1 MKKIILIIVVL
12 LIAVFMVSTYF
23 IEKYPDYQI
32 SLVRGYYKNTAV
44 LDLFEYEDKLI
55 YVLKSYE
62 RAHDAFDDDNCYDD
76 MLIYAVTDLNG
87 NVIST
92 KEVSETLT
100 VDNDGDGIRSG
111 ENKTTSAQYN
121 QYVYSSVN
129 LYGDNFFIIYDSN
142 DNTYE
147 IVDTVYFYESLI
159 IDQHLKGVTL
169 FDNGH
174 IQIDYVEYSLS
185 CELLDVTHIG
195 YLDQPDQ
202 SSILNQINP
211 IITTDYIVVAGDI
224 VNRTFG
230 YNLISI
236 YNINTEETEVIAHSE
251 DEFIDFWKID
261 SQIFYGKSSI
271 NEGRIDIYDIESTFI
286 EEKLEDEIDRPSSNT
301 YVDISETP
309 EWFNNQV
316 VLLDKDGNQITLEF
330 KSKTY
335 VEKIYEFGDDLYLVV
350 RVTPGSISQIVNGT
364 NFEYIIH
371 YKIGEDHSLNI
382 PN

>member
-1 MKKIILIIVVL
+1 
-12 LIAVFMVSTYF
+12 
-23 IEKYPDYQI
+23 
-32 SLVRGYYKNTAV
+32 
-44 LDLFEYEDKLI
+44 
-55 YVLKSYE
+55 
-62 RAHDAFDDDNCYDD
+62 
-76 MLIYAVTDLNG
+76 
-87 NVIST
+87 
-92 KEVSETLT
+92 
-100 VDNDGDGIRSG
+100 
-111 ENKTTSAQYN
+111 
-121 QYVYSSVN
+121 
-129 LYGDNFFIIYDSN
+129 
-142 DNTYE
+142 
-147 IVDTVYFYESLI
+147 
-159 IDQHLKGVTL
+159 
-169 FDNGH
+169 
-174 IQIDYVEYSLS
+174 
-185 CELLDVTHIG
+185 LLDVTHIG

-335 VEKIYEFGDDLYLVV
+335 VEKMYEFGDDLYLVV

>member
-12 LIAVFMVSTYF
+12 LIAAFMVSTYF

-62 RAHDAFDDDNCYDD
+62 RTHDAFDDDNCYDD

-111 ENKTTSAQYN
+111 ENKATSAQYN

-147 IVDTVYFYESLI
+147 IIDTVYFYESLI

-271 NEGRIDIYDIESTFI
+271 NEGMIDIYDIESTFI

-316 VLLDKDGNQITLEF
+316 VLLDKNGNQITLEF

-335 VEKIYEFGDDLYLVV
+335 VEKMYEFGDDLYLVV
-350 RVTPGSISQIVNGT
+350 RVTPGFISQIVNGT

>member
-335 VEKIYEFGDDLYLVV
+335 VEKMYEFGDDLYLVV